1 MFTLLNVPGKSAKLD
16 IEYTAAGCVQ
26 HCMRKGIPRR
36 ARETSMTEPAVPRF
50 DSLSDFVRWWQTPE
64 VQEHVANRPEV
75 LSELGTH
82 PNIAPWV
89 QAFAAELRKVH
100 PSLSATPE
108 TALRILTAC
117 TPEDRATAETILYG
131 RDMAPGDAES
141 VYVADLASTGT
152 IDGHETGP
160 PIFATADEREELFA
174 GTYHLLERIGEG
186 GMGAVYHAHDYNLDI
201 EIALKV
207 LKSDKFASSEEVERF
222 LSEARFAARL
232 NHPNIV
238 RVYNAGVD
246 ERGAHFIA
254 MQFVEGTNLASHIS
268 SVTKERSRRSADRE
282 LARVFL
288 AVAKALAYAHSNGV
302 VHRDIKPGNILL
314 GKDGTPYLAD
324 FGLAKRIDAQAMG
337 SRTASYAVMGTPWYM
352 SPEQA
357 AGRTSTAAEASDIFS
372 LGATMYHAFTGR
384 VPFEADSAYV
394 VMKKVQEEMPV
405 LPRNVRPGLPRDID
419 AIVMKCLHKNPA
431 HRYASADD
439 LVRDIEAFLEGHP
452 VKARPV
458 SSLERLF
465 WQVRRRKALVGTC
478 LVAVVAA
485 VIVGV
490 VLWRL
495 NVAEEAQSRE
505 KQARQKEK
513 REREEEQARAR
524 ERAGDLLLQAKS
536 AFDKGD
542 IDRALEMVSS
552 SLELQSDSREAREL
566 KRLCDE
572 RIEERRRREKTRNA
586 AEAHYK
592 KFLVVSTVDDKLQ
605 ILDRC
610 MEIDSTWLTP
620 YIEKGDLLRDANRVD
635 EALAVYEH
643 AVKVAEKEGDINGQ
657 AVAHFQIG
665 TILWEREKRLEAR
678 THFEKVLELMPEV
691 RNPMMLFTR
700 AVRAYSDASYD
711 ECIRLLEEAL
721 KIDAGFVEV
730 YPVLGWTYRLKG
742 DLKNAL
748 ANFEKAVELKPN
760 DAYAYVNRGIAR
772 NGLNDHD
779 GAIKDYTKAIE
790 LAGPVNDRANLTN
803 AYSNRGAAYKFKGE
817 FEKALD
823 DLNTAVELDTE
834 NASAYH
840 NRGVVRC
847 ALNDVDGAL
856 EDHNKAIRLRPD
868 DASFHNARGAAR
880 RVKGNLKGAIE
891 DYLHAIKLDP
901 AHVEAYYNLGY
912 AYYSQNDTDNA
923 VKYWKKGTELNS
935 NLWQAWSALGVI
947 YKNEGKFDEAIKAF
961 SNVLRVIPNHAQS
974 IETRA
979 SLFWTVR
986 RYREG
991 AQDYVQLARLARND
1005 PGRWY
1010 TAAQALAKAGENSDA
1025 VAALKAAMELDGTGQ
1040 VKAHARTNPQLEPL
1054 RGLPE
1059 FQRLFAE

>member
-1 MFTLLNVPGKSAKLD
+1 
-16 IEYTAAGCVQ
+16 
-26 HCMRKGIPRR
+26 MRENTPRR

-64 VQEHVANRPEV
+64 VQEHIADKPEV
-75 LSELGTH
+75 ISELGTH
-82 PNIAPWV
+82 PNIKPWV
-89 QAFAAELRKVH
+89 HAFAAELRKVH

-131 RDMAPGDAES
+131 RSMAPGDDES

-160 PIFATADEREELFA
+160 PIFATADERDELFA
-174 GTYHLLERIGEG
+174 GTYHLLDRIGEG

-222 LSEARFAARL
+222 LSEARYAARL

-254 MQFVEGTNLASHIS
+254 MQYVEGSNLADYITT
-268 SVTKERSRRSADRE
+268 VTKAQSRRSADKE

-314 GKDGTPYLAD
+314 GRDGTPYLAD

-372 LGATMYHAFTGR
+372 LGATMYHAFTGQ

-419 AIVMKCLHKNPA
+419 AIIMKCLHKNPI

-439 LVRDIEAFLEGHP
+439 LVDDIEAFLEGHH

-458 SSLERLF
+458 SSMERLV
-465 WQVRRRKALVGTC
+465 WQLKRRKALVGTC

-485 VIVGV
+485 VIVGI

-495 NVAEEAQSRE
+495 SVAEEAQSRE
-505 KQARQKEK
+505 KEARQKAQQARQKEK
-513 REREEEQARAR
+513 QEREEEQARAR
-524 ERAGDLLLQAKS
+524 ERAADLLSQAQS

-542 IDRALEMVSS
+542 IDKALEMVSS
-552 SLELQSDSREAREL
+552 SLELQSENSEAKEL
-566 KRLCDE
+566 KRRCDE
-572 RIEERRRREKTRNA
+572 RIEERKRHEKARSA

-592 KFLVVSTVDDKLQ
+592 QFLVVSTIDDKLK

-610 MEIDSTWLTP
+610 MEIDPTWLTP
-620 YIEKGDLLRDANRVD
+620 YIEKGDLLREANRTD
-635 EALAVYEH
+635 EALAVYER
-643 AVKVAEKEGDINGQ
+643 AVKAAEKEGDINGQ
-657 AVAHFQIG
+657 GVAHFQIG
-665 TILWEREKRLEAR
+665 TILWEKEKRLDAKV
-678 THFEKVLELMPEV
+678 HFEKVLDLMPEI
-691 RNPMMLFTR
+691 RNPMILFTK
-700 AVRAYSDASYD
+700 AVREYYNAKYD
-711 ECIRLLEEAL
+711 ECIRLMEEAL
-721 KIDAGFVEV
+721 KLDPDFAEV

-748 ANFEKAVELKPN
+748 ASFEKAVEFKPN
-760 DAYAYVNRGIAR
+760 DAYSYVNRGIAR
-772 NGLNDHD
+772 NGLNDFD
-779 GAIKDYTKAIE
+779 GAIEDYTKAIE
-790 LAGPVNDRANLTN
+790 LAEPVNDRTNLTN

-817 FEKALD
+817 LENALE
-823 DLNTAVELDTE
+823 DLNTAVELGTE

-856 EDHNKAIRLRPD
+856 KDHNKAIKLRPD

-880 RVKGNLKGAIE
+880 RVKGDFKGAVE
-891 DYLHAIKLDP
+891 DYLHALKLDP
-901 AHVEAYYNLGY
+901 GHVESYYNLGY
-912 AYYSQNDTDNA
+912 AYYSQNDIDNA
-923 VKYWKKGTELNS
+923 IKYWKKGTELDS
-935 NLWQAWSALGVI
+935 NLWQAWNALGI
-947 YKNEGKFDEAIKAF
+947 LYKNQGKYTDAIKAF
-961 SNVLRVIPNHAQS
+961 SNVLRVIPNHVQS
-974 IETRA
+974 LENRA
-979 SLFWTVR
+979 TLYWTVR
-986 RYREG
+986 LYKEG
-991 AQDYVQLARLARND
+991 AQDYLQLAKLARND
-1005 PGRWY
+1005 PGKWY
-1010 TAAQALAKAGENSDA
+1010 TASQALAKAGDKERA
-1025 VAALKAAMELDGTGQ
+1025 VNALKKSMELDATGQ
-1040 VKAHARTNPQLEPL
+1040 VKAHARTNPALDPL
-1054 RGLPE
+1054 RDMPE
-1059 FQRLFAE
+1059 FQSLFAE